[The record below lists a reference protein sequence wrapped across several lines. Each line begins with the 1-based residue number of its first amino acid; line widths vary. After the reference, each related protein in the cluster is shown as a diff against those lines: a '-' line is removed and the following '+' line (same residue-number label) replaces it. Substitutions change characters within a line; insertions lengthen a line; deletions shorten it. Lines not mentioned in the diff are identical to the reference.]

1 MILDEA
7 RIFSC
12 DWSVAGGSLAYDLSH
27 LEADWSRV
35 VQAYEVRSITHEGQ
49 FVYNSEFLLF
59 KTSSDI
65 PANFS
70 GYPTVAKRRLWQV
83 IFAIKQRFLDEV
95 RPDVVEHFIKAPYG
109 AAARLA
115 LYQRYLNLSDYDVAL
130 TPQTFTF
137 IRRDL
142 R

>member
-1 MILDEA
+1 MLDEA
-7 RIFSC
+7 LILTC
-12 DWSVAGGSLAYDLSH
+12 DWSVAGGTLAYDISH

-35 VQAYEVRSITHEGQ
+35 VQAYEIRSITYDGK
-49 FVYNSEFLLF
+49 FVYNSEFQLF
-59 KTSSDI
+59 KTGSDI

-70 GYPTVAKRRLWQV
+70 AYPTAAKRRLWQV

-115 LYQRYLNLSDYDVAL
+115 LYQRHLNLSDYDVML